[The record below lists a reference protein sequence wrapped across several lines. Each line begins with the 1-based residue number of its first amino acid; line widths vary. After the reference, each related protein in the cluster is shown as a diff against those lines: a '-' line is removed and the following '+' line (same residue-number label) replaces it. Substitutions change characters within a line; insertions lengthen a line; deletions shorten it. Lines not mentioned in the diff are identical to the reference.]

1 MKFAK
6 PAMVTAMASCLIV
19 SLAACSGSDSESE
32 SESGTVTLVFR
43 QFDPEGEVGGLTT
56 AIDAWNKSHPRV
68 QVEMQTLSPNN
79 VQQFAREANSGSGPD
94 IDQIGYTD
102 VAFLATPK
110 ILLPLDDYLKKDPL
124 PGGTKSLLA
133 TDMAT
138 FDGKTWAI
146 PWTADTMALVY
157 NAKALSAAGI
167 KEPPTTWEQ
176 LAADAKR
183 ISFSSSGK
191 TSGFCFPASG
201 SATSA
206 QWFAANYYIWS
217 HGGTLVQKDPSGQ
230 WQPGV
235 SQAQLTA
242 AIQYFADLF
251 SSGAAPKANQ
261 AVQDYSDPTIVN
273 GLATGSCAM
282 SYQPPST
289 FATLR
294 RQAQAAGT
302 TLTTAPMP
310 SGLTDG
316 ATHLGGRALGINR
329 NTEHP
334 EEAWSVIK
342 YLASATTFKTYD
354 QYPAS
359 AKTLTELTVPKEQ
372 QGYVDQLPHS
382 RSFARYIGSEM
393 TIASIE
399 QLVNQRFSAVY
410 SGQSTSAQAATAI
423 LGGLAEGLKG

>member
-6 PAMVTAMASCLIV
+6 PAVAAAMLSCLVV
-19 SLAACSGSDSESE
+19 SLAACSDSDSESE
-32 SESGTVTLVFR
+32 PGTVTLIFR
-43 QFDPEGEVGGLTT
+43 QFDPESEVGGLAT
-56 AIDAWNKSHPRV
+56 AIDAWNKSNPRV

-102 VAFLATPK
+102 VAFLARPR
-110 ILLPLDDYLKKDPL
+110 ILLPLDDYLAKDPL

-133 TDMAT
+133 TDMVSVG
-138 FDGKTWAI
+138 GKTWAI

-157 NAKALSAAGI
+157 NPKALSAAGI
-167 KEPPTTWEQ
+167 KSPPTTWEQ
-176 LAADAKR
+176 LATDAKQ
-183 ISFSSSGK
+183 ISSSSSGK

-206 QWFAANYYIWS
+206 QWFAINYYLWS
-217 HGGTLVQKDPSGQ
+217 HGGALVRKDSSGR
-230 WQPGV
+230 WQTGV
-235 SQAQLTA
+235 SPASLTA

-251 SSGAAPKANQ
+251 ATGAAPKANQ
-261 AVQDYSDPTIVN
+261 AVQDYSDPTIAN
-273 GLATGSCAM
+273 ALATGSCAM
-282 SYQPPST
+282 SYAPPST
-289 FATLR
+289 FGTVH
-294 RQAQAAGT
+294 RQAETAGT
-302 TLTTAPMP
+302 TLMTAPMP

-334 EEAWSVIK
+334 AEAWSVVK
-342 YLASATTFKTYD
+342 YLVSATTFKTYG

-359 AKTLTELTVPKEQ
+359 AKTLTELPVPKAQ

-393 TIASIE
+393 TIASI
-399 QLVNQRFSAVY
+399 QLLVNQRFSAVY
-410 SGQSTSAQAATAI
+410 SGQSTSSQAAAAI
-423 LGGLAEGLKG
+423 LDGLAEGLKG